1 MGGEERKTGTA
12 AGMGEWGG
20 LVMVVHEVTH
30 LFLNSPAANFSVHA
44 KHEWRRRPG

>member
-30 LFLNSPAANFSVHA
+30 LFLNSPATNFSVHA

>member
-20 LVMVVHEVTH
+20 GDGG
-30 LFLNSPAANFSVHA
+30 A
-44 KHEWRRRPG
+44 